1 MKTRGCVHFVV
12 GILLLTGCGPTPR
25 EFHRF
30 GLHHY
35 YQGAY
40 DDAIAM
46 FRGSLEWGRERP
58 DSLYYL
64 GECYRQIARQKVAAR
79 ESPAAMR
86 YFDQALLH
94 YNKAIDSHPAHG
106 PALRAKSDVL
116 ASKGKIEE
124 SLATARWAGE
134 HLGNIERGGRFYVD
148 WGRRLEG
155 QRDYDSAKLRF
166 DQAVA
171 VNPDDAWAHAQ
182 LGAFY
187 LRLGDTDRAAAAYRQ
202 AYGLNPFEPGVT
214 RALATLGAYP
224 AEAVTAA
231 DSTDDIAPD

>member
-1 MKTRGCVHFVV
+1 MKTRGCVHFVI
-12 GILLLTGCGPTPR
+12 GILFVTGCGPTPQ

-35 YQGAY
+35 YQGDY

-46 FRGSLEWGRERP
+46 FRGSLERGPERP

-64 GECYRQIARQKVAAR
+64 GECYRRIGRQKVAAK
-79 ESPAAMR
+79 EMPAAMR

-94 YNKAIDSHPAHG
+94 YNQAIDSHPAHA

-124 SLATARWAGE
+124 ALATARWAGE
-134 HLGNIERGGRFYVD
+134 NLGNIERGARFYVD
-148 WGRRLEG
+148 WGRRLES

-171 VNPDDAWAHAQ
+171 VDPNDAWAHAQ

-187 LRLGDTDRAAAAYRQ
+187 QRLGDSDRAADAYRE
-202 AYGLNPFEPGVT
+202 AYRLDPFERGVT
-214 RALATLGAYP
+214 QALAALGAYP
-224 AEAVTAA
+224 AEAVTSAEPA
-231 DSTDDIAPD
+231 GSIAP

>member
-12 GILLLTGCGPTPR
+12 GVLLLTGCGPTPR

-35 YQGAY
+35 YQGDY
-40 DDAIAM
+40 VDAIAM
-46 FRGSLEWGRERP
+46 FRGSLEQGPERP
-58 DSLYYL
+58 DSQYYL
-64 GECYRQIARQKVAAR
+64 GECYRQIARKKVAAG
-79 ESPAAMR
+79 EMPAAMR
-86 YFDQALLH
+86 YFDQALLR
-94 YNKAIDSHPAHG
+94 YNKAIDSHPAHA

-116 ASKGKIEE
+116 AGKGKIDE

-134 HLGNIERGGRFYVD
+134 HLGNIERGARFYVD
-148 WGRRLEG
+148 WGRRLED

-171 VNPDDAWAHAQ
+171 VARNDAWVHVQ

-187 LRLGDTDRAAAAYRQ
+187 QRLGDTGRATAAYRE
-202 AYGLNPFEPGVT
+202 AYRLDPFEPGVT
-214 RALATLGAYP
+214 RALAALGAYP

-231 DSTDDIAPD
+231 APTDD

>member
-1 MKTRGCVHFVV
+1 MKTRGCVHFVIGTLWV
-12 GILLLTGCGPTPR
+12 AGCGPTPQ

-40 DDAIAM
+40 VDAIAM
-46 FRGSLEWGRERP
+46 FRGSLEQGPERP

-94 YNKAIDSHPAHG
+94 YNQAIDSYPAHA

-116 ASKGKIEE
+116 ARKGKIDE

-134 HLGNIERGGRFYVD
+134 HLGNVEGGARFYVD
-148 WGRRLEG
+148 WGRRLES

-171 VNPDDAWAHAQ
+171 VEPNDAWVHAR

-187 LRLGDTDRAAAAYRQ
+187 QRLGDTDRAAAAYRE
-202 AYGLNPFEPGVT
+202 AYRRDPFERGVT
-214 RALATLGAYP
+214 RALAALGAYP

-231 DSTDDIAPD
+231 DPADDIAPE